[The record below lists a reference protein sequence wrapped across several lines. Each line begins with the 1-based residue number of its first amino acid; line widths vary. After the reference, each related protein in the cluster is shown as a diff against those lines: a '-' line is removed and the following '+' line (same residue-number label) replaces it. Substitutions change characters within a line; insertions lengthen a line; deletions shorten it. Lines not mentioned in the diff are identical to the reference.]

1 MPARKSKLQ
10 HPAEEVAEKKAKARA
25 RSKRPPTPKPEA
37 WSSQGRGKPISKY
50 LVLEKLKPYFQ
61 CELDIKRSCD
71 AFNTKAR
78 DEFYAALA
86 RGLTTRTSPEYI
98 ARSTVQTWYDSDEE
112 VRHQIDSWK
121 DTINI
126 LARQKWREKI
136 QMGDYQASKDW
147 LERRERSEFA
157 PKEQQTIQIANQ
169 NVLIQLPPLQLP
181 DTSSNS

>member
-10 HPAEEVAEKKAKARA
+10 HPAEEVAEKKSKARA

-126 LARQKWREKI
+126 MARQKWRERI

-147 LERRERSEFA
+147 LERRERWEFA